1 MSASSL
7 FLSPADA
14 TIDTRY
20 VSPLNAPLSA
30 GGFAISDV
38 GSVSATIVRT
48 EQIAL
53 PAGSLETKI
62 TVSDPLQASL
72 SRSGT
77 AVILTGQ
84 SSVVVTLTGV
94 TATSVI
100 VATLSEVDATAAAV
114 WSVVPGAGSFTIR
127 VNANATAD
135 TNVAWLV
142 AKL

>member
-1 MSASSL
+1 MSSSSL
-7 FLSPADA
+7 FLSPNAN

-38 GSVSATIVRT
+38 GSVSSAIVRT

-53 PAGSLETKI
+53 PAGSLSTSI
-62 TVSDPLQASL
+62 LVSDPLQASL

-77 AVILTGQ
+77 AVILAGQ
-84 SSVVVTLTGV
+84 TSVVVTVAGV
-94 TATSVI
+94 TAASVI
-100 VATLSEVDATAAAV
+100 VATLSEVDATALAV
-114 WSVVPGAGSFTIR
+114 GSVVPGAGSFTIS
-127 VNANATAD
+127 VNAAATAD
-135 TNVAWLV
+135 TNVSFLI